1 MNSYELSITR
11 LIDAPRER
19 IFEAWT
25 DPEQLKQWFAP
36 KPITTPE
43 CEMDPRPG
51 GIFRTLMRGEDGT
64 EYPGTGVFL
73 EVVAPE
79 RIVFTDAFLPGW
91 IPAEKPFMT
100 ALITLTVES
109 GKTRYTAQVRHW
121 NEDDLKQHEAMNFHE
136 GWGTCIDQ
144 LEALVTRPS

>member
-1 MNSYELSITR
+1 MAPYELAITR

-19 IFEAWT
+19 IFAAWT

-36 KPITTPE
+36 QPITTPE

-100 ALITLTVES
+100 AIITMEEEE
-109 GKTRYTAQVRHW
+109 GKTRYTARVRHW
-121 NEDDLKQHEAMNFHE
+121 NEEDLKQHEAMNFHE

-144 LEALVTRPS
+144 LVTLVARPD